1 MLIISPFDVTSIY
14 NYLGCKLN
22 YFYTI
27 FNTFVTHGDANKFI
41 SITNVATQTMA
52 WFKEDYTFLCFISR
66 SLRRVCPIQ
75 VAANAECFYD
85 SDCFGYCCRISRED
99 NVWRFSC
106 IGESCIVNNDSA
118 TVPLENTVILTINVL
133 QIAMS

>member
-1 MLIISPFDVTSIY
+1 MLQRKQWRG
-14 NYLGCKLN
+14 LK
-22 YFYTI
+22 
-27 FNTFVTHGDANKFI
+27 K
-41 SITNVATQTMA
+41 ITLFCVLFPALYA
-52 WFKEDYTFLCFISR
+52 VFF
-66 SLRRVCPIQ
+66 Q